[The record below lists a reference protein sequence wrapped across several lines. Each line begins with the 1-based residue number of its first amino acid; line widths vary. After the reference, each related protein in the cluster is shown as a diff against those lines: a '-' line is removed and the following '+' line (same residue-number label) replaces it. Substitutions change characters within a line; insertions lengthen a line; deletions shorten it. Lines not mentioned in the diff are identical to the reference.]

1 MRKRK
6 KKRWV
11 QIIHKDKTKQKIE
24 KKKICRI
31 IVWDIFDVIG

>member
-11 QIIHKDKTKQKIE
+11 QIIHKDKTKQKIVN
-24 KKKICRI
+24 KN
-31 IVWDIFDVIG
+31 IFVG

>member
-24 KKKICRI
+24 KKNF
-31 IVWDIFDVIG
+31 VG